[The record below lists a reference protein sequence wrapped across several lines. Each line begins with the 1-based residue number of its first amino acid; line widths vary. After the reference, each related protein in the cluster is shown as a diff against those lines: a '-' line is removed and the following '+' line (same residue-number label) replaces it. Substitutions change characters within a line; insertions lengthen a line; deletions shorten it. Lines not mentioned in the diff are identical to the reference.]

1 MLSMTIVRRPL
12 VLPILLGGLA
22 ACSNHQ
28 PAPAA
33 SAAPVTL
40 NWAPCAGVPKTQCS
54 RLAVP
59 IDPARPNGA
68 KLNLRIARV
77 PAIHPNS
84 KKGVLIFIPGG
95 PGVGIS
101 GTFGGENRTGQH
113 VDDFSRKYDVVT
125 FDPRGIGMSNPIR
138 CAPAAVPPATPPTGR
153 TPSAAEFKAIGDANA
168 ALFKTCIAETGDLM
182 THLSAMDT
190 AADVERIRQALTP
203 NTGLVAYGGSY
214 GTAYGQAYLE
224 RYPDRVKALVLDAV
238 VDHSVDLPTFVSR
251 NVLAAGDA
259 FDRFTQWCKHDAAC
273 ALHGQNVGLVFDAVV
288 AKAPVTRTLVSQL
301 LAAGPDPN
309 VGWPAIATML
319 AEVNDGKSEA
329 LKAMTTTAS
338 LASSSEDPYARAG
351 KNGLFAG
358 VICSDY
364 GPQSDYDTL
373 LTAGNSVALQAP
385 RFAWKF
391 WDSTP
396 LAHATAGVGDCAG
409 WPYAAS
415 NPPHR
420 LQVGPHPNVMVASP
434 THDPATP
441 LINALSVWLQIPQA
455 RLLIADVDGHQS
467 LILSACAYKAEAQF
481 LDDPASVSSTTICPR

>member
-1 MLSMTIVRRPL
+1 MRGRIAV
-12 VLPILLGGLA
+12 VLLLA
-22 ACSNHQ
+22 ACANHQ
-28 PAPAA
+28 PAPAP
-33 SAAPVTL
+33 SLAPAL
-40 NWAPCAGVPKTQCS
+40 SWAPCVDVPQTQCAT
-54 RLAVP
+54 LAVP
-59 IDPARPNGA
+59 VDPARPDGA
-68 KLNLRIARV
+68 TLKLRIARV
-77 PAIHPNS
+77 PASNQSS

-113 VDDFSRKYDVVT
+113 VDDFRREYDVVA
-125 FDPRGIGMSNPIR
+125 FDPRGIGQSNPIR
-138 CAPAAVPPATPPTGR
+138 CDPAAVPSATPPAGGA
-153 TPSAAEFKAIGDANA
+153 PSAAEFKAIGDANA
-168 ALFKTCIAETGDLM
+168 ALFKSCFAETGDLM
-182 THLSAMDT
+182 AHLSAMDT

-224 RYPDRVKALVLDAV
+224 RYPERVKALVLDAV

-251 NVLAAGDA
+251 NVLAASDA
-259 FDRFTQWCKHDAAC
+259 FDRFTQWCKGDAAC
-273 ALHGQNVGLVFDAVV
+273 ALHGQNVGGVFDAVV
-288 AKAPVTRTLVSQL
+288 AKAPVARTLVSQL

-319 AEVNDGKSEA
+319 AQVNGGKSEA
-329 LKAMTTTAS
+329 LKAMTATAS
-338 LASSSEDPYARAG
+338 LASSSEDPHARAG

-358 VICSDY
+358 VLCSDY
-364 GPQSDYDTL
+364 GPQRDYDAL
-373 LTAGNSVALQAP
+373 LTAGNSVALLAP

-467 LILSACAYKAEAQF
+467 LILSACAYKAEAKF
-481 LDDPASVSSTTICPR
+481 LDDPASVSSTTICPK